1 MVGALGS
8 ASERV
13 DRLHAGSPKLAFPY
27 SVGPGSWL
35 SAINDLKGCSRVKFA
50 LILLRK
56 KGQINRLGAQCSTAR
71 SCSSAVGPMALST
84 ITGRAF
90 QPIVCTSTIVGD
102 QLQQVT

>member
-1 MVGALGS
+1 MLWDPPPNEWIVFMPAAPNWHFLTQWAL
-8 ASERV
+8 APR
-13 DRLHAGSPKLAFPY
+13 
-27 SVGPGSWL
+27 L

-56 KGQINRLGAQCSTAR
+56 KGQISRLGAQCSTAR